1 MKKHFLLF
9 LTLLFLLSGCSGGK
23 AKEISVNHPYEIA
36 KGTSTLSYYD
46 TGDNI
51 HMEGIR
57 VEELTDYHWPE
68 LIDQMESFILVNDG
82 KVRYIFI
89 ADEDV
94 VTYRQISVGDDID
107 KVKRAFRQIRQ
118 WSDDYEVLFNKD
130 DEEEPF
136 GENKEDDWICI
147 DYRTDGSKITAIFIR
162 DVTFTNKLR

>member
-68 LIDQMESFILVNDG
+68 LIEQMESFILVNDG

-107 KVKRAFRQIRQ
+107 KVKKAFRQIRQ
-118 WSDDYEVLFNKD
+118 RDDEYGVLFNKD